1 MITELIEAAT
11 AADGIRPVSEATE
24 LALRSGA
31 TPLTVHRDG
40 ELAGFAYASGDSA
53 ELVVAPAWRRHGVGS
68 ELLTALRPERV
79 WAHGKLPAAEAFAAH
94 HGYVADR
101 VLWQLRR
108 PVADIPE
115 IPLPQGITL
124 RSFVPAQDER
134 EWLRV
139 NSRAFAHHPDQGGW
153 TMADLA
159 ARENESWFDP
169 SGFLLAIKD
178 DRIIGFHWTKI
189 HPGGIGEVYVLGL
202 DPIAQGAGLAK
213 PLTIA
218 GLRSLAGRGVGEFM
232 LYVDESNTAAI
243 GLYRKLGFTDYRAD
257 VQFVPKS

>member
-1 MITELIEAAT
+1 
-11 AADGIRPVSEATE
+11 
-24 LALRSGA
+24 
-31 TPLTVHRDG
+31 
-40 ELAGFAYASGDSA
+40 
-53 ELVVAPAWRRHGVGS
+53 
-68 ELLTALRPERV
+68 
-79 WAHGKLPAAEAFAAH
+79 
-94 HGYVADR
+94 
-101 VLWQLRR
+101 
-108 PVADIPE
+108 
-115 IPLPQGITL
+115 
-124 RSFVPAQDER
+124 
-134 EWLRV
+134 LRV
-139 NSRAFAHHPDQGGW
+139 NSRAFAHHPDQGSW

-159 ARENESWFDP
+159 ARENEAWFDP

-202 DPIAQGAGLAK
+202 DPIAQGTGLAK

-218 GLRSLAGRGVGEFM
+218 GLRSLADRGVGEFM